1 MTDNTETFLEYKA
14 LLFSIAYNML
24 GDIDAAE
31 DIVQD
36 TYLKWIETDTG
47 NVRQTKAFLVKIVTN
62 QCINY
67 LHSAR
72 VQRERYIG
80 FWLPE
85 PLRNY
90 DADASQPRIE
100 SYSALS
106 IGMLVL
112 MERLTPQER
121 AIFLLKEIFA
131 YDYYELAEIFD
142 KTTDNCRQLFKRAK
156 DNLGKE
162 TQRFKVDMRVHE
174 KMLKNFLQ
182 AVSQGDLD
190 GLIGMLKEDI
200 QLFADGGGRKP
211 ILIDNKRLSAFPKP
225 IKGNQNVIRA
235 LLHTFP
241 RFRRATPD
249 FHAELAFA
257 NGLPSVISWSGEEC
271 VGIISLETD
280 GEHICNIYLQ
290 TNPDKLKHIT
300 KAL

>member
-1 MTDNTETFLEYKA
+1 MTDKTETFLEYKA

-24 GDIDAAE
+24 GGIDAAE

-36 TYLKWIETDTG
+36 TYLKWMETDTN
-47 NVRQTKAFLVKIVTN
+47 NVRQTKAFLVRIVTN

-72 VQRERYIG
+72 VQREKYIG

-90 DADASQPRIE
+90 STDGDQARIE

-112 MERLTPQER
+112 LERLTPQER
-121 AIFLLKEIFA
+121 AIFLLKEVFA
-131 YDYYELAEIFD
+131 YDYYELSEIFD
-142 KTTDNCRQLFKRAK
+142 KSTDSCRQLLKRAK

-174 KMLKNFLQ
+174 KMLRNFLQ
-182 AVSQGDLD
+182 AASEGDLD

-200 QLFADGGGRKP
+200 QLFADGGGRKA
-211 ILIDNKRLSAFPKP
+211 ILVDNKRLSAFPKP
-225 IKGNQNVIRA
+225 IKGSSNVAKA

-249 FHAELAFA
+249 LHVELAFV
-257 NGLPSVISWSGEEC
+257 NGQPALISYSGEEPM
-271 VGIISLETD
+271 GIITLETD
-280 GEHICNIYLQ
+280 GERICNIYLQ
-290 TNPDKLKHIT
+290 TNPDKLKHIK

>member
-1 MTDNTETFLEYKA
+1 MNNKTETFLEYKA

-24 GDIDAAE
+24 GGIDAAE

-36 TYLKWIETDTG
+36 TYLKWMETDAN
-47 NVRQTKAFLVKIVTN
+47 NVRHTKAFLVKIVTN

-72 VQRERYIG
+72 VQREEYIG
-80 FWLPE
+80 IWLPE

-90 DADASQPRIE
+90 DADRDQARIE
-100 SYSALS
+100 SYHALS

-121 AIFLLKEIFA
+121 AVFLLKEIFA

-142 KTTDNCRQLFKRAK
+142 KNTDSCRQLLKRAK

-162 TQRFKVDMRVHE
+162 TQRFEVDMHIHE
-174 KMLKNFLQ
+174 KMLRNFMQ
-182 AVSQGDLD
+182 AVSEGDLD
-190 GLIGMLKEDI
+190 GLIGLLKEDI
-200 QLFADGGGRKP
+200 QFFADGGGRKP
-211 ILIDNKRLSAFPKP
+211 LIVNNQRLSAFPKP
-225 IKGNQNVIRA
+225 INGSKNVSTA
-235 LLHTFP
+235 LLHAFP
-241 RFRRATPD
+241 KFLSAVPD
-249 FHAELAFA
+249 LRLELAFA
-257 NGLPSVISWSGEEC
+257 NGLPSVISYSGDEP

-280 GEHICNIYLQ
+280 GERIRNIYLQ
-290 TNPDKLKHIT
+290 TNPEKLKHLK